1 MMRKYLGI
9 ALVLALALTWGVG
22 SAMADSI
29 TYMIDN
35 PNSALSGFTGPYAT
49 VEVDL
54 TSSTA
59 ATITFTSLT
68 TNGIT
73 FLIGDNSAAGVN
85 VAGTFSLG
93 TITPT
98 FLPGFSG
105 TFSNGGSGN
114 MDGFGTFNLTISD
127 NCGYPCAASQLV
139 FSLTA
144 TGGTTWGSASSIL
157 TANSQGAFVA
167 FHGFACT
174 SPCTVAE
181 GALNTGFAANG
192 GAVNT
197 PEPASALLLGAG
209 LTGIG
214 IWKRRKDILA

>member
-1 MMRKYLGI
+1 MTKFLGV
-9 ALVLALALTWGVG
+9 ALVLALALNWGVG

-29 TYMIDN
+29 TYTLDN
-35 PNSALSGFTGPYAT
+35 PNPGLSGFTGPYAT
-49 VEVDL
+49 AEINR

-68 TNGIT
+68 TNGTT
-73 FLIGDNSAAGVN
+73 FLMGSDAAGVN

-93 TITPT
+93 TITST

-114 MDGFGTFNLTISD
+114 MDGFGTFNLRISD
-127 NCGYPCAASQLV
+127 SCGYPCAASQLV
-139 FSLTA
+139 FTINA
-144 TGGTTWGSASSIL
+144 TGSTSWSNASSVL
-157 TANSQGAFVA
+157 TANSQGALVA

-174 SPCTVAE
+174 SPCTVAG
-181 GALNTGFAANG
+181 GALSTGFAANG

-197 PEPASALLLGAG
+197 PEPGSVLLLGSG
-209 LTGIG
+209 LSGIG
-214 IWKRRKDILA
+214 LWGRRKQVLA